1 MTVLCSI
8 TPAMA
13 NSGSLMGRLH
23 KASSIE
29 EALGSRHLDLL
40 ARETRA
46 LRRER
51 EFSYS
56 DFLICGVAAAADAP
70 KECAWTMKSVRES
83 CNRKEGRKGFAP
95 VSDKCVRQR
104 LNNPRATRFFRAATA
119 ELLDLVSKDAGR
131 KLKAAMKGSPLATMM
146 RMLGVDDIV
155 LYDGT
160 EVSLRPGCT
169 SNFDCKGK
177 GPVQRGRGEVSN
189 SAVKVHVAY
198 SLSRRCYVSLD
209 ITSAVH
215 SERECVHFSD
225 FRNTLLVMD
234 RGCSSLE
241 LEHAIEAPG
250 NRCLVRGKVKSAGTI
265 LRASAPGG
273 KARPELE
280 GTRVS
285 SLKGDEDLILDVRQR
300 DGSTGRAMACANPFP
315 EDCDEGDGFTCLRT
329 SLKCAFLTPFKLYN
343 LYRMRWQIELFNKAN
358 KEGSGLISINSDN
371 KHIILSFLLMGV
383 MASLIKSFVVM
394 KAEAGGYAAPGTIS
408 LLLAHKGRVI
418 CRSFRKNLMRLLK
431 GRTTKFQVFKDLCR
445 EVAETCLR
453 TRRSKS
459 SRRKGKDLEI
469 QIANVIQGVNEPG
482 ALLHL

>member
-13 NSGSLMGRLH
+13 NSGSLLGRLH
-23 KASSIE
+23 KATSIE
-29 EALGSRHLDLL
+29 EALGSRHLDRL

-70 KECAWTMKSVRES
+70 QECAWTMKSVS
-83 CNRKEGRKGFAP
+83 DCCNMKEGKKGFAP

-104 LNNPRATRFFRAATA
+104 LNNPRATRFFQAASA
-119 ELLDLVSKDAGR
+119 ELLALVSKDAGR
-131 KLKAAMKGSPLATMM
+131 KLKAAMKGTPLAEMM

-160 EVSLRPGCT
+160 EVSLRPGCIN
-169 SNFDCKGK
+169 NFDCKGK

-198 SLSRRCYVSLD
+198 SLLRRCYVSLD

-225 FRNTLLVMD
+225 FRNTLFIMD
-234 RGCSSLE
+234 RGYSSLE
-241 LEHAIEAPG
+241 LEHAIEASG
-250 NRCLVRGKVKSAGTI
+250 NHYLVRGKINSAGTI
-265 LRASAPGG
+265 LKASAPGG
-273 KARPELE
+273 TARPELE
-280 GTRVS
+280 GLKVS

-300 DGSTGRAMACANPFP
+300 DGSAGRAMITANPCP
-315 EDCDEGDGFTCLRT
+315 EEDSDGFSYLRT

-343 LYRMRWQIELFNKAN
+343 LYRTRWQIELFNKAN
-358 KEGSGLISINSDN
+358 KEGSGLVSINSDN
-371 KHIILSFLLMGV
+371 KHIIISFLLMGI
-383 MASLIKSFVVM
+383 MASLIKSFVITR
-394 KAEAGGYAAPGTIS
+394 AEASGLAGPGSIS
-408 LLLAHKGRVI
+408 MLLANKGREI
-418 CRSFRKNLMRLLK
+418 CETFKKNLMRLLE

-445 EVAETCLR
+445 
-453 TRRSKS
+453 
-459 SRRKGKDLEI
+459 
-469 QIANVIQGVNEPG
+469 
-482 ALLHL
+482 